1 MFKERVDWWIGRNGS
16 EGKGEGRI
24 EDGGKESMIEEWMNA
39 NEENRMFRLRGG
51 EDIEVIQGL

>member
-1 MFKERVDWWIGRNGS
+1 MGRNGS